1 VPTVAVHRAR
11 THSAYHTLTA
21 HVTQAT
27 FKNAK
32 QQNLK
37 CRPKQLS
44 SLNGFGGVT
53 KIPMRIQSLE
63 VAKKRVITVI
73 CSSVNTVTNGPTRG
87 QSFLASI
94 LGIRPKP
101 QVK

>member
-1 VPTVAVHRAR
+1 MPTAAVHRAR

-21 HVTQAT
+21 HVTQAAFRNT
-27 FKNAK
+27 K

-44 SLNGFGGVT
+44 FLNAFGSVA
-53 KIPMRIQSLE
+53 KKRMRIQSIQ

-73 CSSVNTVTNGPTRG
+73 CRSVNTVTNGPTR
-87 QSFLASI
+87 QESFLASI
-94 LGIRPKP
+94 LGIKP
-101 QVK
+101 MP

>member
-11 THSAYHTLTA
+11 THSAFHTVTA
-21 HVTQAT
+21 HVTQAA
-27 FKNAK
+27 FKNTK

-44 SLNGFGGVT
+44 SLNAFGSVT
-53 KIPMRIQSLE
+53 KKPMRIQSIK

-73 CSSVNTVTNGPTRG
+73 CRSVNTVTNSPVRG
-87 QSFLASI
+87 ESFLASI

-101 QVK
+101 YVK